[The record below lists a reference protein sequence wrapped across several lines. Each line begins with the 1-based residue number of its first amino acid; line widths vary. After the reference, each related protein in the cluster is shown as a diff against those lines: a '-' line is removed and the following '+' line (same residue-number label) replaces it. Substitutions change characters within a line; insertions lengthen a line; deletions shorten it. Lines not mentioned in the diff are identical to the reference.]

1 MNYLILGVVVV
12 AVLIV
17 GFYLNVNDRKGNIV
31 EPVAEPKPKAK
42 KAPAKKAPAKKAPA
56 KKAPAKPKA
65 KKAPAKKTTKKTSTK
80 KTSGTG
86 SRKTK
91 KKA

>member
-17 GFYLNVNDRKGNIV
+17 GFYLNVNDKKGNIV
-31 EPVAEPKPKAK
+31 EPVAEPKPK
-42 KAPAKKAPAKKAPA
+42 AKKAPAKKAPA

-80 KTSGTG
+80 KSSGTG

>member
-1 MNYLILGVVVV
+1 MNYLILGVVVI

-17 GFYLNVNDRKGNIV
+17 GFYLNVNDRKGNVV

-42 KAPAKKAPAKKAPA
+42 EAPAKKAPA

-65 KKAPAKKTTKKTSTK
+65 KKAPAKKTSTK
-80 KTSGTG
+80 KSSGTG

-91 KKA
+91 KKD

>member
-17 GFYLNVNDRKGNIV
+17 GFYLNVNDKKGNVV
-31 EPVAEPKPKAK
+31 EPVAEPKPE
-42 KAPAKKAPAKKAPA
+42 AKKAPAKKAPA

-91 KKA
+91 KKD

>member
-17 GFYLNVNDRKGNIV
+17 GFYLNVNDKKGNIV

-42 KAPAKKAPAKKAPA
+42 EAPAKKAPA

-80 KTSGTG
+80 KSSGTG

>member
-17 GFYLNVNDRKGNIV
+17 GFYLNVNDRKGNVV
-31 EPVAEPKPKAK
+31 EPVAEPKPK
-42 KAPAKKAPAKKAPA
+42 AKKAPAKKAPA

-80 KTSGTG
+80 KSSGTG

>member
-56 KKAPAKPKA
+56 KPKA

-80 KTSGTG
+80 KPSGTG

-91 KKA
+91 KKD

>member
-56 KKAPAKPKA
+56 KPKA

-80 KTSGTG
+80 KSSGTG

-91 KKA
+91 KKD

>member
-56 KKAPAKPKA
+56 KPKA

-80 KTSGTG
+80 KSSGTG

>member
-12 AVLIV
+12 AVLVV
-17 GFYLNVNDRKGNIV
+17 GFYLNVNDRKGNVV

-42 KAPAKKAPAKKAPA
+42 KAPAKPKA

-65 KKAPAKKTTKKTSTK
+65 KKAPAKKTSTK
-80 KTSGTG
+80 KSSGTG

-91 KKA
+91 KKD

>member
-12 AVLIV
+12 AVLVV
-17 GFYLNVNDRKGNIV
+17 GFYLNVNDRKGNVV

-65 KKAPAKKTTKKTSTK
+65 KKSPAKKTSTK
-80 KTSGTG
+80 KSSGTG

-91 KKA
+91 KKD

>member
-12 AVLIV
+12 AVMVV
-17 GFYLNVNDRKGNIV
+17 GFYLNVNDRKGNVV

-65 KKAPAKKTTKKTSTK
+65 KKSPAKKTSTK
-80 KTSGTG
+80 KSSGTG

-91 KKA
+91 KKD

>member
-1 MNYLILGVVVV
+1 MIYLILGVVVV

-56 KKAPAKPKA
+56 KPKA

>member
-12 AVLIV
+12 AVLVV
-17 GFYLNVNDRKGNIV
+17 GFYLNVNDRKGKVV
-31 EPVAEPKPKAK
+31 EPVAKPKPKD
-42 KAPAKKAPAKKAPA
+42 KKAPA

-80 KTSGTG
+80 KSSGTG

-91 KKA
+91 KKD

>member
-56 KKAPAKPKA
+56 KPKA

>member
-12 AVLIV
+12 AVMVV
-17 GFYLNVNDRKGNIV
+17 GFYLNVNDRKGNVV

-56 KKAPAKPKA
+56 KKAPAKPK
-65 KKAPAKKTTKKTSTK
+65 KSPAKKTSTK
-80 KTSGTG
+80 KSSGTG

-91 KKA
+91 KKD

>member
-17 GFYLNVNDRKGNIV
+17 GFYLNVNDRKGNVV

-42 KAPAKKAPAKKAPA
+42 KAPAKKAPAKK
-56 KKAPAKPKA
+56 
-65 KKAPAKKTTKKTSTK
+65 STC
-80 KTSGTG
+80 
-86 SRKTK
+86 
-91 KKA
+91 

>member
-17 GFYLNVNDRKGNIV
+17 GFYLNVNDKKGNIV
-31 EPVAEPKPKAK
+31 EPVAEPKPK
-42 KAPAKKAPAKKAPA
+42 AKKAPAKKAPA

>member
-12 AVLIV
+12 AVLVV
-17 GFYLNVNDRKGNIV
+17 GFYLNVNDRKGNVV

-56 KKAPAKPKA
+56 KKA
-65 KKAPAKKTTKKTSTK
+65 TKKTSTK
-80 KTSGTG
+80 KSSGTG

-91 KKA
+91 KKD

>member
-12 AVLIV
+12 AVLVV
-17 GFYLNVNDRKGNIV
+17 GFYLNVNDRKGNVV
-31 EPVAEPKPKAK
+31 EPVAEPKPK
-42 KAPAKKAPAKKAPA
+42 A

-65 KKAPAKKTTKKTSTK
+65 KKAPAKKTSTK
-80 KTSGTG
+80 KSSGTG

-91 KKA
+91 KKD

>member
-56 KKAPAKPKA
+56 KPKA

-91 KKA
+91 KKD